1 MLLNLKKENAFTL
14 IEVMLSIV
22 LITIILGVLFSL
34 NMSGW
39 KFFSINQSK
48 VELFQQTKVIY
59 ANLDKKIRN
68 TKPEQIDVSINKQ
81 LIFLDKDNNEE
92 FKFFIENKR
101 LVVINVKENTKRYL
115 TENIIENYS
124 FEENNNL
131 IKYNFEL
138 KNDNNT
144 FKIEKSIKSRI

>member
-1 MLLNLKKENAFTL
+1 LNLKKENAFTL

>member
-1 MLLNLKKENAFTL
+1 MNLKKENAFTL